1 MQNHSKAK
9 PTGHSSPTVNVQY
22 SPLSRCM
29 ALICLGSNMQKL
41 HSFIQE
47 QVLKHDVDLLSLL
60 DWIKVK
66 RIDSC

>member
-1 MQNHSKAK
+1 
-9 PTGHSSPTVNVQY
+9 
-22 SPLSRCM
+22 
-29 ALICLGSNMQKL
+29 MQKL

-66 RIDSC
+66 RIDSCWMNWFDVLIFAEL